1 MFSRLGPVITYVFV
15 TGLIREAIRDRPPLR
30 STGGLTRGTPTCPS
44 RHHRSRGLGP
54 GRRNRVS
61 LCLPLPARP
70 LRRAGWENKTKP
82 QTTPGAPSPPSD
94 HCPHQPRAS
103 CVSPP
108 PGFYTAGT
116 PQSPGTRPPGGSAP
130 PAVSYYVRYQHRGLR

>member
-108 PGFYTAGT
+108 KV
-116 PQSPGTRPPGGSAP
+116 STRLGPPRAP
-130 PAVSYYVRYQHRGLR
+130 VRGLPAVQLPPPCLTTSGISTGA